1 VSLCC
6 FFFCQFVV
14 RKTCTQKQQSVTV
27 CVCALKALCAQTI
40 GVRTTCG
47 SWKRQRGGMGK
58 RSLGMSSWFEI
69 APPQIIT
76 VERCSP
82 KQRTLETILE
92 KVAAMGLA
100 LERAPPQIITVERC
114 SPRPSTLDTIA
125 EESMMNMG
133 AGGGGG
139 QQHLSSSS
147 SSSSS
152 SAADVLIPMNWGE
165 NTANSRLAVGF
176 LAFN

>member
-1 VSLCC
+1 M
-6 FFFCQFVV
+6 
-14 RKTCTQKQQSVTV
+14 K
-27 CVCALKALCAQTI
+27 
-40 GVRTTCG
+40 
-47 SWKRQRGGMGK
+47 K

-100 LERAPPQIITVERC
+100 LETAPPQIITVERC
-114 SPRPSTLDTIA
+114 SPRPSTLDTIE
-125 EESMMNMG
+125 EESMMNMAAG

-139 QQHLSSSS
+139 QQQHL

-152 SAADVLIPMNWGE
+152 SAADVLIPMTLKWGE

>member
-1 VSLCC
+1 V
-6 FFFCQFVV
+6 
-14 RKTCTQKQQSVTV
+14 
-27 CVCALKALCAQTI
+27 
-40 GVRTTCG
+40 GVGKG
-47 SWKRQRGGMGK
+47 SGGEMGK
-58 RSLGMSSWFEI
+58 RSLGTSSWFEI

-82 KQRTLETILE
+82 RQRTLETILE

-100 LERAPPQIITVERC
+100 METAPPQIITVERC

-125 EESMMNMG
+125 EESMMNMSAG
-133 AGGGGG
+133 AGGGEG

-147 SSSSS
+147 SSS
-152 SAADVLIPMNWGE
+152 ATDVLIPMTLKWGE

>member
-1 VSLCC
+1 
-6 FFFCQFVV
+6 
-14 RKTCTQKQQSVTV
+14 
-27 CVCALKALCAQTI
+27 
-40 GVRTTCG
+40 
-47 SWKRQRGGMGK
+47 MGK
-58 RSLGMSSWFEI
+58 RSLGTSSWFEI

-82 KQRTLETILE
+82 RQRTLETILE

-100 LERAPPQIITVERC
+100 METAPPQIITVERC

-125 EESMMNMG
+125 EESMMNMSAG
-133 AGGGGG
+133 AGGGEG

-152 SAADVLIPMNWGE
+152 SSATDVLIPMTLKWGE

>member
-1 VSLCC
+1 MC
-6 FFFCQFVV
+6 
-14 RKTCTQKQQSVTV
+14 V
-27 CVCALKALCAQTI
+27 CVLKALCAQTI

-58 RSLGMSSWFEI
+58 RSLGTSSWFEI

-82 KQRTLETILE
+82 RQRTLETILE

-100 LERAPPQIITVERC
+100 METAPPQIITVERC

-125 EESMMNMG
+125 EESMMNMSAG
-133 AGGGGG
+133 AGGGEG

-147 SSSSS
+147 SSSS
-152 SAADVLIPMNWGE
+152 ATEVLIPMTLKWGE

>member
-1 VSLCC
+1 MC
-6 FFFCQFVV
+6 
-14 RKTCTQKQQSVTV
+14 V
-27 CVCALKALCAQTI
+27 CVCVLKSLCAQTI

-58 RSLGMSSWFEI
+58 RSLGTSSWFEI

-82 KQRTLETILE
+82 RQRTLETILE

-100 LERAPPQIITVERC
+100 METAPPQIITVERC

-125 EESMMNMG
+125 EESMMNMSAG

-139 QQHLSSSS
+139 QQHLPSS

-152 SAADVLIPMNWGE
+152 SATDVLIPMTLKWGE

>member
-1 VSLCC
+1 
-6 FFFCQFVV
+6 
-14 RKTCTQKQQSVTV
+14 
-27 CVCALKALCAQTI
+27 
-40 GVRTTCG
+40 
-47 SWKRQRGGMGK
+47 M
-58 RSLGMSSWFEI
+58 GMSSWFEI

-100 LERAPPQIITVERC
+100 LETAPPQIITVERC

-125 EESMMNMG
+125 EESMMNMAAG

-147 SSSSS
+147 SS
-152 SAADVLIPMNWGE
+152 AADVLIPMKWGE